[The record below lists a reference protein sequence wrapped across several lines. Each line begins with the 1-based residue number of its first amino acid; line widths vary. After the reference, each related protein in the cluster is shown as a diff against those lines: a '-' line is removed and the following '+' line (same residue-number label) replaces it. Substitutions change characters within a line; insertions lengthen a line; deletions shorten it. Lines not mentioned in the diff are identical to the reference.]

1 MQVLNGFTKFTA
13 QDAARAAD
21 EFDTPLYV
29 YDEEMIINRCR
40 ECLDMP
46 NPYGLTVRYAMKA
59 NSNRAI
65 LKLIS
70 GAGLHIDASSLG
82 EVVRANLAAI
92 PLEEIRL
99 TTQEVP
105 QGENR
110 KKLEQLMLSGLNY
123 NVCSMRQLH
132 LIADFA
138 AANKLEIGI
147 RVHPGVGAGESSTRN
162 TGDEYACF
170 GVHRSELSEA
180 VRYAGEKGLKFK
192 HIHEHIGS
200 GGDPEK
206 WRENIDIQLSI
217 VEEHFPDATLVCF
230 GGGLKEARMPFETK
244 ADVNMLGLY
253 AKERIEQY
261 YEKTGVKLQM
271 EIEPGTYIVANAGYA
286 ITRIMDKKK
295 TARADFIIID
305 GSMEIN
311 SRPLLYGSVHPIYI
325 VSADGRLLSS
335 EFSDLTSSAAADG
348 AAGDNTAI
356 TPDAVSGADA
366 AGVNAV
372 AADAD
377 VDAAALMTAAT
388 DAASGIYK
396 AVVAGKCCESGDCQT
411 LDSDGHAIQ
420 RRMAEPEIEDIAI
433 IGGTG
438 AYCSSMAPFNYNSHV
453 QAPEVLFTTDGR
465 LELIRKR
472 QTLEQMLENEI

>member
-1 MQVLNGFTKFTA
+1 M
-13 QDAARAAD
+13 
-21 EFDTPLYV
+21 
-29 YDEEMIINRCR
+29 
-40 ECLDMP
+40 
-46 NPYGLTVRYAMKA
+46 
-59 NSNRAI
+59 
-65 LKLIS
+65 
-70 GAGLHIDASSLG
+70 
-82 EVVRANLAAI
+82 
-92 PLEEIRL
+92 
-99 TTQEVP
+99 
-105 QGENR
+105 
-110 KKLEQLMLSGLNY
+110 
-123 NVCSMRQLH
+123 
-132 LIADFA
+132 
-138 AANKLEIGI
+138 
-147 RVHPGVGAGESSTRN
+147 
-162 TGDEYACF
+162 
-170 GVHRSELSEA
+170 HRSELSEA

-356 TPDAVSGADA
+356 TPAAVSGADA

>member
-1 MQVLNGFTKFTA
+1 MQVLNGFTKITA

-21 EFDTPLYV
+21 EFGTPLYV
-29 YDEEMIINRCR
+29 YDEEMIKDRCR
-40 ECLDMP
+40 ECLNMP

-82 EVVRANLAAI
+82 EVIRANLAGI
-92 PLEEIRL
+92 PLENIRL

-105 QGENR
+105 LGENR
-110 KKLEQLMLSGLNY
+110 EKLEQLMLSGLNY
-123 NVCSMRQLH
+123 NICSMRQLH

-170 GVHRSELSEA
+170 GVHRSDLSEA
-180 VRYAGEKGLKFK
+180 VRFAGEKGLIFK

-244 ADVNMLGLY
+244 ADVNMLGIY

-286 ITRIMDKKK
+286 ITRVMDKKK
-295 TARADFIIID
+295 TARANFIVID

-311 SRPLLYGSVHPIYI
+311 SRPLLYGSVHPIYV
-325 VSADGRLLSS
+325 VSADGRLMSS
-335 EFSDLTSSAAADG
+335 EFSGSSESVATDGTAADNTITGADTAKMTG
-348 AAGDNTAI
+348 AA
-356 TPDAVSGADA
+356 
-366 AGVNAV
+366 
-372 AADAD
+372 
-377 VDAAALMTAAT
+377 AAT
-388 DAASGIYK
+388 DITDAHNAANGIYK

-411 LDSDGHAIQ
+411 LDSDGNAIQ
-420 RRMAEPEIEDIAI
+420 RQMAEPEIEDIAI

-465 LELIRKR
+465 LELIRRR